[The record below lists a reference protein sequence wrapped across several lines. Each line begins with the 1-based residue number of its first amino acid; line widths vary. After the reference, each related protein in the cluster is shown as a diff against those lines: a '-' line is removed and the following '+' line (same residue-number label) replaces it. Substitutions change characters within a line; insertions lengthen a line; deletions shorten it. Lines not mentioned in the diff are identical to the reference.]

1 MAFAESLESTSD
13 PLERAIA
20 TELWRWSSL
29 STEDR
34 PEISS
39 PESELAEAIE
49 FYLCD
54 AFQRKNSSPS
64 PGWWC
69 DGVIELSIT
78 ELGPTN
84 FLIVGAAYWAKT
96 GGKSSPFYIAPFE
109 LEFYFDSRADLD
121 AKRTIIRF
129 GELDHFGEIRRI
141 PYDANAWRIV
151 KSRPTTDSEWAFAIE
166 LT

>member
-20 TELWRWSSL
+20 AELWRWLSL

-34 PEISS
+34 PKITS
-39 PESELAEAIE
+39 PQSELAGAIE
-49 FYLCD
+49 FFLCG
-54 AFQRKNSSPS
+54 AFHCKNSAPS

-78 ELGPTN
+78 ELGPTS
-84 FLIVGAAYWAKT
+84 FLIVGAAYWATT
-96 GGKSSPFYIAPFE
+96 GGKSPPFHLAPFE
-109 LEFYFDSRADLD
+109 LELYFDSRADLD

-129 GELDHFGEIRRI
+129 GAVDHCGEIRRI
-141 PYDANAWRIV
+141 PYNANAWRIV
-151 KSRPTTDSEWAFAIE
+151 KGRPTTDSEWAFAIE